1 MVVISSKYG
10 KSEERRCDIF
20 VSKSIRIRH
29 SESNELYRRRVQA
42 PASEVMKFPF
52 MEINSLISSRI
63 QHEWALPLWRAIL
76 HSQHEL
82 PESIN
87 DAVILSVGALVLVD
101 LNDHKLKVEKICT
114 TLREVF
120 VGFEIFLKR
129 LVTNIHLL
137 EGFVSDTT
145 LPSLMFYLLST
156 PHKEI
161 HTHSL
166 ELYKK

>member
-1 MVVISSKYG
+1 MAI
-10 KSEERRCDIF
+10 
-20 VSKSIRIRH
+20 H
-29 SESNELYRRRVQA
+29 N
-42 PASEVMKFPF
+42 
-52 MEINSLISSRI
+52 LISNRI

-76 HSQHEL
+76 HTQHEL
-82 PESIN
+82 PASIN

-101 LNDHKLKVEKICT
+101 LNDRKLKVEKICT

-145 LPSLMFYLLST
+145 LPSVMFYLLST
-156 PHKEI
+156 PHKDI